1 MNKKLELPD
10 ARFLLTAVTT
20 WLAASL
26 LCVLLCVLLCAL
38 VVQLS
43 DAAAGTVGYIS
54 SALSFGTA
62 VAAGGRAAHVRGR
75 GAVYTGLAS
84 GVVII
89 TLALTLGFII
99 AGQEISADGVLS
111 VVTFTL
117 SGALVGSVFFAGR
130 GQNEKKA
137 RFLKR

>member
-20 WLAASL
+20 WFAASL
-26 LCVLLCVLLCAL
+26 LCVLLCAL
-38 VVQLS
+38 IVQLS
-43 DAAAGTVGYIS
+43 NAAAGTVGYIS
-54 SALSFGTA
+54 SALSFATA
-62 VAAGGRAAHVRGR
+62 AAAGARAARVRGR
-75 GAVYTGLAS
+75 GAVYTGLTS

-89 TLALTLGFII
+89 TLALTFGFII
-99 AGQEISADGVLS
+99 AGQEIAADGVLS

-130 GQNEKKA
+130 GKGTTKA
-137 RFLKR
+137 RVMKR

>member
-20 WLAASL
+20 GFAASL
-26 LCVLLCVLLCAL
+26 LCVLLCAL
-38 VVQLS
+38 IVQLS
-43 DAAAGTVGYIS
+43 NAAAGTVGYIS
-54 SALSFGTA
+54 SALSFATA
-62 VAAGGRAAHVRGR
+62 AAAGARAARVRGR
-75 GAVYTGLAS
+75 GAVYTGLTS

-99 AGQEISADGVLS
+99 AGQEIAADGVLS

-117 SGALVGSVFFAGR
+117 SGALVGSVFLAGR
-130 GQNEKKA
+130 GKGTKKA
-137 RFLKR
+137 RVMKR

>member
-10 ARFLLTAVTT
+10 ARFLLTAVVT

-26 LCVLLCVLLCAL
+26 LCVLLCAL
-38 VVQLS
+38 IVQLS

-54 SALSFGTA
+54 SALSFITA
-62 VAAGGRAAHVRGR
+62 AAAGARAAGVRGR
-75 GAVYTGLAS
+75 GAVYTGLVS

-99 AGQEISADGVLS
+99 AGQEIAADGVLS

-117 SGALVGSVFFAGR
+117 SGTLVGSVFFAGR
-130 GQNEKKA
+130 GKGTKKA
-137 RFLKR
+137 RVMKR

>member
-26 LCVLLCVLLCAL
+26 LCVLLCAL
-38 VVQLS
+38 IVQLS

-130 GQNEKKA
+130 GKKEKKA